1 MAYETIQVS
10 DSNGVRTITL
20 NRPDDMNAA
29 NDKLTGELA
38 KELRGVVKDKSV
50 RCIVLTG
57 AGKAFCVGQDL
68 KEVTSRE
75 GPYDFGTRLRTG
87 YNPVISALY
96 KLPIPTIAAMNG
108 ATAGAGWSLA
118 LACDL
123 RIAAKNAKFVAAFS
137 NIGLVPD
144 CGMTWLLPRIVG
156 YAKALEIAWMSDA
169 ISAESALQ
177 LGLVHRVADP
187 DALAATTRQ
196 LAEQIAKRP
205 TKGLALTKQAMLAA
219 YGHDIDGQLEY
230 EAMLQ
235 SIAGKTKDYGEGVR
249 AFIEKRPAEFTGD

>member
-1 MAYETIQVS
+1 MGYETIQVG
-10 DSNGVRTITL
+10 DLNGVRTITL
-20 NRPDDMNAA
+20 NRPEEMNAA
-29 NDKLTGELA
+29 NDKMTAELS
-38 KELRGVVKDKSV
+38 KEFRGVIKEKSV

-57 AGKAFCVGQDL
+57 AGRAFCVGQDL
-68 KEVTSRE
+68 KEATARE
-75 GPYDFGTRLRTG
+75 GPYDFGARLRGG
-87 YNPVISALY
+87 YNPLISALY
-96 KLPIPTIAAMNG
+96 KLPIPTIACING
-108 ATAGAGWSLA
+108 AAAGAGWSLA

-123 RIAAKNAKFVAAFS
+123 RIAAKTAKFVAAFS

-156 YAKALEIAWMSDA
+156 YARALEIAWLSDP
-169 ISAESALQ
+169 IPAEMALQ
-177 LGLVHRVADP
+177 LGLVHRVAEP

-205 TKGLALTKQAMLAA
+205 TKGLALTKQAMLAG

-235 SIAGKTKDYGEGVR
+235 SIGGRTRDYNEGVR
-249 AFIEKRPAEFTGD
+249 AFIEKRPPEFTGD